1 MEKLGN
7 LSVGDKIKWKGVLW
21 TIVDKSGDSVSLLS
35 DDGIENPMLKILEG
49 ETK

>member
-7 LSVGDKIKWKGVLW
+7 LSIGDKTKWQGYIW

-35 DDGIENPMLKILEG
+35 DDGIENPMRKILEG